1 MLFAVYNFGNISA
14 MRFIFFFSKSS
25 KFDVDLRNLEKE
37 NDRMFRVSE
46 IIEFEFI
53 AWNTYPYRERILV
66 IISP

>member
-1 MLFAVYNFGNISA
+1 

-46 IIEFEFI
+46 IIAFELI
-53 AWNTYPYRERILV
+53 A
-66 IISP
+66 